1 MAWRRR
7 WTSSLLAVLLAGVPR
22 AYADELPGVV
32 DANRARINYMLN
44 CRGCH
49 GPGGEG
55 NAVGGIPR
63 LAGFVGNFLRVP
75 GGRAYLVQ
83 VPGSANAALSD
94 AALAELLNWLL
105 PTMGGDTVPATFD
118 PYETEEVGR
127 LRQTPETDVAGT
139 RSALLQAL
147 ARQGVVKP

>member
-1 MAWRRR
+1 MAWR
-7 WTSSLLAVLLAGVPR
+7 WCGTSSLLAVLVTGVT
-22 AYADELPGVV
+22 AAHADELRGVA

-49 GPGGEG
+49 GPEGEG

-63 LAGFVGNFLRVP
+63 LAGFVSNFLRVS

-83 VPGSANAALSD
+83 VPGSANAAVSD

-105 PTMGGDTVPATFD
+105 PTLSGEALPAAFE
-118 PYETEEVGR
+118 PYDAEEVGR
-127 LRQTPETDVAGT
+127 LRQIPESDVAGT
-139 RSALLQAL
+139 RAALLRAL
-147 ARQGVVKP
+147 AQQGIVEP